1 MSAGKVIENVIIFG
15 GIGAMAYL
23 LLKKPMPVKVNCE
36 YDLKYMDSLLN
47 KIKLI
52 QTRNKGAS
60 ANAEIKKLS
69 DEYNSVYQRYNGAEC
84 KKVIITPAGGEIDD
98 RPTGLDK
105 ICAEKKPTIY
115 TDVVLYNQCLENSMK
130 NSELNE
136 PLVDP
141 IVMNSAKEWK
151 TYDAKRYDA
160 TYQSLY
166 TPSGELKANTC
177 LAVDGLIKGLD
188 GAIANSYL
196 MLARGLSNYQP
207 ILETQQQAKT
217 DAIAKFNKFICRD
230 RIEAERTRD
239 LIALQ
244 SKGSVK
250 AEESIVTK
258 GFAEQKTYIIIGA
271 LVLLTG
277 FYVVVKK

>member
-1 MSAGKVIENVIIFG
+1 MSAGKVIENVIVFG

-47 KIKLI
+47 QIKLI
-52 QTRNKGAS
+52 QVRDKTSS
-60 ANAEIKKLS
+60 ANEKIKKLS

-84 KKVIITPAGGEIDD
+84 KKVIYTPAGGEIDD

-130 NSELNE
+130 NSELNK

-141 IVMNSAKEWK
+141 VAMNSGKEWK
-151 TYDAKRYDA
+151 RYDT

-177 LAVDGLIKGLD
+177 LAVDGLIKSLD
-188 GAIANSYL
+188 DMIANSYK

-244 SKGSVK
+244 SKGSIK

-258 GFAEQKTYIIIGA
+258 GFTEQKTYIIIGA

-277 FYVVVKK
+277 FYVIVKK

>member
-52 QTRNKGAS
+52 QKNNKTS
-60 ANAEIKKLS
+60 LANAEIKKLS

-84 KKVIITPAGGEIDD
+84 KKVIYTPAGGSADD
-98 RPTGLDK
+98 RLLGLDK
-105 ICAEKKPTIY
+105 ICAEKKPTPY
-115 TDVVLYNQCLENSMK
+115 TDVNLYAECLQNSMK
-130 NSELNE
+130 KSEIYK
-136 PLVDP
+136 PLIDP
-141 IVMNSAKEWK
+141 SVINDNPILYN
-151 TYDAKRYDA
+151 TYDA
-160 TYQSLY
+160 TYRSLY
-166 TPSGELKANTC
+166 LPSGEIRANSC
-177 LAVDGLIKGLD
+177 GALDGLIKGLNES
-188 GAIANSYL
+188 IANNYK
-196 MLARGLSNYQP
+196 LASRGLDAYK
-207 ILETQQQAKT
+207 AKAELQEKAKN
-217 DAIAKFNKFICRD
+217 DAIAKFDKFKCRD
-230 RIEAERTRD
+230 KIEAERTKD

-244 SKGSVK
+244 SKGSIK

>member
-23 LLKKPMPVKVNCE
+23 LLKKPMPVKANCE

-52 QTRNKGAS
+52 QARNKGAS

-84 KKVIITPAGGEIDD
+84 KKVIQTPAGGSIDD
-98 RPTGLDK
+98 RVLGLDK
-105 ICAEKKPTIY
+105 ICAEEKPTPY
-115 TDVVLYNQCLENSMK
+115 TDVNLYNQCLENSIK
-130 NSELNE
+130 KSELNK

-141 IVMNSAKEWK
+141 IVMNSGKEW
-151 TYDAKRYDA
+151 KRYDA

-177 LAVDGLIKGLD
+177 LELDALIKNLD
-188 GAIANSYL
+188 TFIADSYK
-196 MLARGLSNYQP
+196 MLARGLSNYKP

-217 DAIAKFNKFICRD
+217 DAIAKFNTFICRD
-230 RIEAERTRD
+230 RIEAERTKD

-244 SKGSVK
+244 SKGSIK

-277 FYVVVKK
+277 FYVIVKK